1 MLYEPVTVGGGD
13 GPAALFSS
21 SVLWE
26 YTERKVQANGIV
38 GQILTGRH
46 IHALYWCSNLIEE
59 HGGEAATFAANTI
72 PHWPDIDGDILFR
85 EADIAHLQRNG
96 FIEVDK
102 QVGGSVTYRYGS
114 RAKAIIASYRD
125 TVAKKARDTAALR
138 LGRRHAAA
146 STTDTSPSRRQRPAT
161 ADFL

>member
-1 MLYEPVTVGGGD
+1 MLLASVLARNLIIAGGG
-13 GPAALFSS
+13 S
-21 SVLWE
+21 
-26 YTERKVQANGIV
+26 
-38 GQILTGRH
+38 
-46 IHALYWCSNLIEE
+46 
-59 HGGEAATFAANTI
+59 EAVPPF
-72 PHWPDIDGDILFR
+72 LFR

-138 LGRRHAAA
+138 LGRCHAAA